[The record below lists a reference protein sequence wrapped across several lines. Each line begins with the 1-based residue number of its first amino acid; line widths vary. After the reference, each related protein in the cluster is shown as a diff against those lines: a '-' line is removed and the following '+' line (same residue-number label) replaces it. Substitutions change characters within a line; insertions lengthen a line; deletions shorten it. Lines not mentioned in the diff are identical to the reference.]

1 VPINS
6 LLFADDV
13 AIFGSKLEVKNMLGA
28 VANHSRT
35 LGYRWNPL
43 KCAVLNHPASRTSS
57 VQVDPLNL
65 YNVALPQVIEFVY
78 LGVPFV
84 KSGISGSSS
93 AKIRS
98 SGAMAAMSTLN
109 KMGAHRSGFPLLLSS
124 RLYKTFIRPKFEYG
138 LHSYR

>member
-1 VPINS
+1 MESIK
-6 LLFADDV
+6 F
-13 AIFGSKLEVKNMLGA
+13 
-28 VANHSRT
+28 
-35 LGYRWNPL
+35 
-43 KCAVLNHPASRTSS
+43 AVLNYPASRTSS
-57 VQVDPLNL
+57 VQVDRLKL

-84 KSGISGSSS
+84 KSGISGFSL

-98 SGAMAAMSTLN
+98 SGTMAAMSTLN

-138 LHSYR
+138 LQ